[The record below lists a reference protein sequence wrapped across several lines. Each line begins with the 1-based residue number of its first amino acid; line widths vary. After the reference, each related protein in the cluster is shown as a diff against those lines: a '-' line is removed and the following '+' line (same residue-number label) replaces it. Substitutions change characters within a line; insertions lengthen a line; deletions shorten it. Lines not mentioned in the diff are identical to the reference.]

1 MKKKIIVVVLIFCV
15 FFACGSKAYGFVSK
29 EFLNGV
35 NIVDPGKYKI
45 ENTADIVK
53 ELKDINLFDGNGIWD
68 LTKEMKVHTYIKI
81 IEKTK
86 NNKYK
91 IQFGESGYAIRYGN
105 SGILSLFTINKVG
118 GINQEHSINTLKED
132 FGLNEKCSDDDLYEG
147 YTWNANIIVRAFQE
161 QAAYN
166 ICLKKIYT
174 GEDLNKIDEE
184 ETSSEWAPNGSTD
197 IGQIV
202 MKATETAKRWIRKNP
217 LGAIAAFFAHLP
229 RTLGDIFQYW
239 ANIVQTLP
247 DGNAGHFGVTYKYEK
262 LVTGDDKEYNKY
274 INAGE
279 NNEETSAIK
288 TINVQKDKN
297 GNGIDDFKKH
307 TPISYAI
314 VDLYTVGIGNIDFFD
329 INFLTGNKSV
339 KYEKDL
345 DGNKIE
351 VARHSS
357 NSIWMKFRNVVA
369 ALVRLGIYA
378 AASILLV
385 GLIWNGINIV
395 RHTFDNPEA
404 QVESKKIIGK
414 LANAV
419 FALVGTI
426 VVMAICIYANESVL
440 KFIGQSDTYELP
452 IRVNVE
458 NVYSFSTTFTGY
470 ARYMSITS
478 DPDQGLQIIGS
489 AFEYMVFAL
498 ADLVVAIIGIGRILV
513 IWVLSVWGPI
523 TSIRYVFEK
532 QNQLSLRRW
541 AVIYASAVLI
551 QIPIALIGRVG
562 IYIA

>member
-1 MKKKIIVVVLIFCV
+1 MKKKL
-15 FFACGSKAYGFVSK
+15 
-29 EFLNGV
+29 
-35 NIVDPGKYKI
+35 
-45 ENTADIVK
+45 
-53 ELKDINLFDGNGIWD
+53 
-68 LTKEMKVHTYIKI
+68 
-81 IEKTK
+81 
-86 NNKYK
+86 
-91 IQFGESGYAIRYGN
+91 
-105 SGILSLFTINKVG
+105 
-118 GINQEHSINTLKED
+118 
-132 FGLNEKCSDDDLYEG
+132 
-147 YTWNANIIVRAFQE
+147 
-161 QAAYN
+161 
-166 ICLKKIYT
+166 
-174 GEDLNKIDEE
+174 
-184 ETSSEWAPNGSTD
+184 
-197 IGQIV
+197 
-202 MKATETAKRWIRKNP
+202 KATETAKRWIRKNP

-357 NSIWMKFRNVVA
+357 NSIWMKFRNIVA

-404 QVESKKIIGK
+404 QVES
-414 LANAV
+414 
-419 FALVGTI
+419 
-426 VVMAICIYANESVL
+426 
-440 KFIGQSDTYELP
+440 
-452 IRVNVE
+452 
-458 NVYSFSTTFTGY
+458 
-470 ARYMSITS
+470 
-478 DPDQGLQIIGS
+478 
-489 AFEYMVFAL
+489 
-498 ADLVVAIIGIGRILV
+498 
-513 IWVLSVWGPI
+513 
-523 TSIRYVFEK
+523 
-532 QNQLSLRRW
+532 NQLE
-541 AVIYASAVLI
+541 
-551 QIPIALIGRVG
+551 
-562 IYIA
+562 